1 MGRNAGILF
10 MKHVLFV
17 IAAVSVWGGVA
28 RADALSHMPETRGTL
43 SQALHSAKVQAHQGV
58 NHQEQQTDEQNLRR
72 IGLSAET
79 VRDGLWAVSHRPHS
93 PCAQYIRQLTADA
106 KGSSAALLQ
115 SDQRLVTYVENSG
128 ICER

>member
-1 MGRNAGILF
+1 

-17 IAAVSVWGGVA
+17 VVAAAVWGGVA
-28 RADALSHMPETRGTL
+28 NADELSHMPEVKGTL
-43 SQALHSAKVQAHQGV
+43 SQALHSARVESHQASNQ
-58 NHQEQQTDEQNLRR
+58 QEKLTDEENLRR

-79 VRDGLWAVSHRPHS
+79 VRDGLWAVAHRPHS

-106 KGSSAALLQ
+106 KGNSAALLQ
-115 SDQRLVTYVENSG
+115 SDQRLVVYVENSG